1 MIQNGQPVSYASK
14 SLTDTESRC
23 SNIEREMLGVVFAL
37 TRFHQYTYGRAV
49 TVITDHKPLESLNKN
64 NINDCPARL
73 QRMLLRLQCYTFTI
87 VYRPGSKIPVP
98 DCLSRLIH
106 NRQDPEIPGMHILV
120 NDVTLTHPSKLH
132 IIRNHMKKDEDL
144 LLLRDMVLRGWPSS
158 RSDLPATLLPYW
170 TYKDELACYNG
181 VLLKGDRVVIPSSLV
196 SQVLKDIHRGHPG
209 IEKSRLRARRCVF

>member
-14 SLTDTESRC
+14 SLTDTESRY

-49 TVITDHKPLESLNKN
+49 TVVTDHKPLESLNKR

-106 NRQDPEIPGMHILV
+106 NRQDPEIPGMHIQV
-120 NDVTLTHPSKLH
+120 NDVTPTHPSKLD
-132 IIRNHMKKDEDL
+132 IIRNHMKISYYSVTWSFVDGRQTDL
-144 LLLRDMVLRGWPSS
+144 TCQQLFCLTGHIRMS
-158 RSDLPATLLPYW
+158 LPAIMG
-170 TYKDELACYNG
+170 C
-181 VLLKGDRVVIPSSLV
+181 S
-196 SQVLKDIHRGHPG
+196 
-209 IEKSRLRARRCVF
+209 